1 TKRERA
7 VKRLAKANLKD
18 YFDAIVCGDDVVN
31 SKPNPE
37 IFLKAAKKINVN
49 PKNCIVIEDS
59 PMGVEAAYNG
69 GIRCIN
75 VPDLKEP
82 DEQIKSQSHKIL
94 ENLLEVREYL
104 KSLNSKECHNL

>member
-1 TKRERA
+1 MAVATSTKRERA

-18 YFDAIVCGDDVVN
+18 CFDAIVCGDDVVN

-104 KSLNSKECHNL
+104 KV